1 MARDIIVRQLGIA
14 DLDAYFQL
22 RLRGLAEHPEAF
34 GKSYAEALA
43 SGPEQYRP
51 TLEGRTADEGRF
63 ILGASL
69 EDSGDGTLREGALV
83 GTVGLIREQNERGR
97 HKASVVAMY
106 VASEAA
112 GRGVGR
118 ALLEALLARAARVDG
133 LRQVQLV
140 VSSTNLAARG
150 LYESLGFVAYG
161 HERESMRVGDT
172 FYDADL
178 MAYFL

>member
-34 GKSYAEALA
+34 GRSHAETVA
-43 SGPEQYRP
+43 SGPEQYRA
-51 TLEGRTADEGRF
+51 TLEGTTADEGRF

-69 EDSGDGTLREGALV
+69 PESTDREGPLV
-83 GTVGLIREQNERGR
+83 GTVALMRSQNERER
-97 HKASVVAMY
+97 HKASVIGMY

-112 GRGVGR
+112 GCGVGR
-118 ALLEALLARAARVDG
+118 ALLETLLERASRIDG
-133 LRQVQLV
+133 LRQLQLR
-140 VSSTNLAARG
+140 VSSTNAAARR

-161 HERESMRVGDT
+161 HEREALRVGDA